1 MSFQY
6 VYCGGW
12 SNFRGEVAGFK
23 GEVKGLH
30 VLKWNRNAGVLEDN
44 GLFEEQILGQSIL
57 AVAGDTLIS
66 VCELGK
72 GGKVVSYRIHSDGSL
87 ERKDIL
93 EFTSAKLSYCVTDPR
108 GKYVFVS
115 SMGDG
120 TVKMIRIGDDGKLT
134 LTDEYQLTGHSVTPR
149 QAQAKVHSVMISPDG
164 SLLGAANLGADELE
178 LFRVDYEREILRL
191 VCAKPVDWGKEPR
204 NAGKKTSFIIC
215 KSRKYP
221 EGKLFIIII
230 IC

>member
-93 EFTSAKLSYCVTDPR
+93 EFTSAKLSYCGTDPR

-120 TVKMIRIGDDGKLT
+120 TVKMIRIGDD
-134 LTDEYQLTGHSVTPR
+134 
-149 QAQAKVHSVMISPDG
+149 MINQNIS
-164 SLLGAANLGADELE
+164 
-178 LFRVDYEREILRL
+178 RL
-191 VCAKPVDWGKEPR
+191 VKAVRKLKAKRKVIRSMYGGIIPDWYNDR
-204 NAGKKTSFIIC
+204 KT
-215 KSRKYP
+215 
-221 EGKLFIIII
+221 
-230 IC
+230 

>member
-149 QAQAKVHSVMISPDG
+149 QASSD
-164 SLLGAANLGADELE
+164 
-178 LFRVDYEREILRL
+178 
-191 VCAKPVDWGKEPR
+191 
-204 NAGKKTSFIIC
+204 
-215 KSRKYP
+215 
-221 EGKLFIIII
+221 
-230 IC
+230 